1 METHR
6 NEKTNRKGETELA
19 PTITPE
25 QRTALDN
32 LRVIGLARYA
42 AMKAAE
48 QAYKGALEREQEA
61 YRYAA
66 EHGEFFTEDGARVTG
81 EKNAFL
87 MSPSKFQSE
96 MCPLIAQG
104 YKELY
109 GLDYPVGYTPVFEQF
124 LKPLN
129 DARKACRLTGAEYMR
144 ILGDAENAEKIE
156 RAVKSYCHPKYMEVL
171 DAIVCGFLGVCNV
184 T

>member
-1 METHR
+1 M
-6 NEKTNRKGETELA
+6 KS
-19 PTITPE
+19 TITPE

-32 LRVIGLARYA
+32 LRVVGLARYA

-48 QAYKGALEREQEA
+48 QAYKDALEREQEA

-109 GLDYPVGYTPVFEQF
+109 GLDYPVGYTPVFEKF
-124 LKPLN
+124 LKFLN
-129 DARKACRLTGAEYMR
+129 NARKAYRLTGAEYMR
-144 ILGDAENAEKIE
+144 ILGDAEYAENIE
-156 RAVKSYCHPKYMEVL
+156 FAVKTYCHPKYMEVL
-171 DAIVCGFLGVCNV
+171 DALVRGFLGVYDV